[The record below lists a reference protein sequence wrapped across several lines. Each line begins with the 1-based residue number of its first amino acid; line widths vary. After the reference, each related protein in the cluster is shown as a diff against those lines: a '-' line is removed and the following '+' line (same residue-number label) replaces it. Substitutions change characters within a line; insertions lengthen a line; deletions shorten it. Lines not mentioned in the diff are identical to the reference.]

1 MKPVILSIVCAVMI
15 VTASACAP
23 NVATR
28 GNLPDPDKLAEI
40 RPGEAS
46 RDDVVDLL
54 GSPSSAATFGE
65 EIWYYI
71 AARVETVA
79 FNEPEVIDQQVV
91 AIKFGEDGLVTAID
105 TYGMDDAR
113 AVEIVERVTP
123 TSGQEITIL
132 QQLLGNVGRFAQKEP
147 E

>member
-15 VTASACAP
+15 AAASACAP
-23 NVATR
+23 NLAIR

-40 RPGEAS
+40 IPGEAS
-46 RDDVVDLL
+46 RDDVAILL
-54 GSPSSAATFGE
+54 GSPSSAATFGD

-79 FNEPEVIDQQVV
+79 FNEPEVIDQQVI
-91 AIKFGEDGLVTAID
+91 AIHFDDDGLVAAID
-105 TYGMDDAR
+105 TYGLDDAR
-113 AVEIVERVTP
+113 TVEIVDRVTP
-123 TSGQEITIL
+123 TSGKEVTIL
-132 QQLLGNVGRFAQKEP
+132 QQLIGNVGRFARKE

>member
-1 MKPVILSIVCAVMI
+1 MKPVILSIVSAVMI

-23 NVATR
+23 NIATR

-40 RPGEAS
+40 IPGEAS
-46 RDDVVDLL
+46 RDDVADLL
-54 GSPSSAATFGE
+54 GSPSSAATFGDE
-65 EIWYYI
+65 TWYYI
-71 AARVETVA
+71 ATRVETVA

-105 TYGMDDAR
+105 TYGLDDAR

-123 TSGQEITIL
+123 TSGREITIL
-132 QQLLGNVGRFAQKEP
+132 QQLLGNVGRFAQKGP

>member
-15 VTASACAP
+15 AAVSACTP

-40 RPGEAS
+40 VPGEAS
-46 RDDVVDLL
+46 RDDVAILL
-54 GSPSSAATFGE
+54 GSPSSAATFGD

-91 AIKFGEDGLVTAID
+91 AIRFDENGLVAAID

-113 AVEIVERVTP
+113 AVEIVDRVTP
-123 TSGQEITIL
+123 TSGKEVTIL
-132 QQLLGNVGRFAQKEP
+132 QQLIGNIGRFARKDSE
-147 E
+147 